1 MKYRYDPSYYPAIP
15 AIEIWLAVPEQTM
28 TVGPLTAI
36 VDTGA
41 DGTLVPMQIVR
52 RLPSLLALDRK
63 TLRSQWGEPRVVR
76 TCWVDV
82 GIAGVRLPAIEIV
95 ADTQGGEVILGRNV
109 LNRLKILLDGPQ
121 EILDVTG

>member
-1 MKYRYDPSYYPAIP
+1 
-15 AIEIWLAVPEQTM
+15 
-28 TVGPLTAI
+28 
-36 VDTGA
+36 
-41 DGTLVPMQIVR
+41 MQIVR

-63 TLRSQWGEPRVVR
+63 TLRSQWGELRVVR
-76 TCWVDV
+76 TCWVDL